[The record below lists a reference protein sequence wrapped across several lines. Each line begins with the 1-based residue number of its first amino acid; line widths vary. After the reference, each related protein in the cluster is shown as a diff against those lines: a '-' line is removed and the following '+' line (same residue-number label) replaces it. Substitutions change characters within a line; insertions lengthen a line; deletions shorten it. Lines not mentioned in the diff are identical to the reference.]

1 MKKFLYVLAV
11 YMAVHL
17 YAFAQDSTSAWS
29 PSISLDVS
37 TVPLLHISGT
47 DTGSSNGLSLAPV
60 FSFRNTAGFGI
71 SYSPQLVFGG
81 SHAGIYVHQ
90 LSIGW
95 EQYNL
100 KQADFVFEYTHD
112 FFTNKTDVPYS
123 PLNNE
128 VYGFFNYKVPWL
140 RPYLEA
146 GIGIGKDSTQ
156 SGATATDVAVAAG
169 ISHSFRWASGS
180 GPQFGL
186 SPKLALNA
194 GTNQYFSLLRAA
206 KYISHGTAALK
217 HINPSSIKSHRR
229 SGAGTSST
237 GTSGSSTS
245 GGSGTTNQHA
255 SFALSNLEGGIS
267 ASVQAGNLSVRPSGS
282 IFVPVKASA
291 DNSLYG
297 YWQVELEYD
306 F

>member
-1 MKKFLYVLAV
+1 MKKLLYVLAAC
-11 YMAVHL
+11 MAVHL
-17 YAFAQDSTSAWS
+17 HAFAQDSTSSWS

-47 DTGSSNGLSLAPV
+47 DTAYSNGLSLAPV
-60 FSFRNTAGFGI
+60 FSFRNTAGFGL
-71 SYSPQLVFGG
+71 SYSPQLVLGG
-81 SHAGIYVHQ
+81 THAGIYVHQ

-100 KQADFVFEYTHD
+100 KQLDFVFEYTHD
-112 FFTNKTDVPYS
+112 FFTNKTEVPYS

-128 VYGFFNYKVPWL
+128 IYGLFNYKVPWL

-146 GIGIGKDSTQ
+146 GLGIGKDSTQ

-169 ISHSFRWASGS
+169 ISHSFRWTSGS

-186 SPKLALNA
+186 SPKLGLNA
-194 GTNQYFSLLRAA
+194 GTNQYFSLLRAT
-206 KYISHGTAALK
+206 KYIAHGTASLR
-217 HINPSSIKSHRR
+217 HINPSSIKSHGR
-229 SGAGTSST
+229 SGT
-237 GTSGSSTS
+237 
-245 GGSGTTNQHA
+245 GGSGTSTSGTSGTAVQKA

-267 ASVQAGNLSVRPSGS
+267 ASMEHGNLSIRPSAS
-282 IFVPVKASA
+282 IFIPLKPSA
-291 DNSLYG
+291 NNSLYS
-297 YWQVELEYD
+297 YWQLEFEYD